1 MNARSTQLL
10 VAGLGLTLVVVV
22 GATIF
27 ILLSRPQTPP
37 GPTPTPTGSGVAIGS
52 PTFTPTPLFTPS
64 PTLSASPGPTTT
76 LETPTPL
83 PTLSPPLSP
92 TLSPSPS
99 PSPSVAPTVSP
110 SPSPTISPS
119 PTATLEPT
127 ASPTPSASPTPT
139 PSISPTSPQREF
151 KLIGVGLDSRDAG
164 EQRVERVVAFRI
176 EGPSSVSATVTNASG
191 SGILLCLYEESESI
205 EDNPGFCSRGRNAM
219 VQRASFAP
227 GSSTWLATLIGTETQ
242 QSPRV
247 DLTLR
252 FNAAAPRVEL
262 SSFRFV
268 GTQEAAYN
276 GFLAEVPALSDGEL
290 RMQADFEG
298 ASESYRLLME
308 RVGGATLVD
317 ESGSGSSVDRSTPVT
332 GGSSYRV
339 SLRSTEE
346 VSGAGF
352 VHAVINW
359 P

>member
-10 VAGLGLTLVVVV
+10 VAGLGLALVVVL

-27 ILLSRPQTPP
+27 ILLSRPQAPL
-37 GPTPTPTGSGVAIGS
+37 GPTPTPTGSAVAIGS

-64 PTLSASPGPTTT
+64 PTLSASPGPTTP
-76 LETPTPL
+76 LATPTPL
-83 PTLSPPLSP
+83 PTLSP

-99 PSPSVAPTVSP
+99 ASASVAPTASPSPSP

-176 EGPSSVSATVTNASG
+176 EGPSFVSATVTNASG
-191 SGILLCLYEESESI
+191 SGILLCLYEENESI
-205 EDNPGFCSRGRNAM
+205 EDNPGFCARGRNAK
-219 VQRASFAP
+219 VQRVSLAP
-227 GSSTWLATLIGTETQ
+227 GSSTWLATLIGTETL

-252 FNAAAPRVEL
+252 FHAAAPRVEL

-268 GTQEAAYN
+268 GTQETAYN
-276 GFLAEVPALSDGEL
+276 GFLAEVPAVSDGDL
-290 RMQADFEG
+290 RIQADFEG
-298 ASESYRLLME
+298 ESESYRLVVE
-308 RVGGATLVD
+308 NVGGATLVD
-317 ESGSGSSVDRSTPVT
+317 ESGSGSSVGRSTAVT

-339 SLRSTEE
+339 SLRSPEE

>member
-10 VAGLGLTLVVVV
+10 VAGLGIALIVVV

-27 ILLSRPQTPP
+27 ILLSRPQAPLV
-37 GPTPTPTGSGVAIGS
+37 PTPTPTGSGVAIGS

-64 PTLSASPGPTTT
+64 PTISASPGPATP
-76 LETPTPL
+76 LETPTPPATQS
-83 PTLSPPLSP
+83 PTLSP
-92 TLSPSPS
+92 TPSPS
-99 PSPSVAPTVSP
+99 PSPSASVAPTPSP

-151 KLIGVGLDSRDAG
+151 KLIGVGLDGRDAG

-176 EGPSSVSATVTNASG
+176 DGPSLVSATVTNASG
-191 SGILLCLYEESESI
+191 SGILLCLYEETESI
-205 EDNPGFCSRGRNAM
+205 EDNPGFCSRGRNAT
-219 VQRASFAP
+219 VQRASLSA
-227 GSSTWLATLIGTETQ
+227 GSSTWLATLIGTGTL

-252 FNAAAPRVEL
+252 FNAGAPRVEL

-268 GTQEAAYN
+268 GTLDTSYN
-276 GFLAEVPALSDGEL
+276 GFLAEVPAASDGEL
-290 RMQADFEG
+290 RIRADFEG
-298 ASESYRLLME
+298 ASESYRLVME
-308 RVGGATLVD
+308 VVGGATLVD
-317 ESGSGSSVDRSTPVT
+317 ESGSGTSVDRSAAVT

-339 SLRSTEE
+339 SLRSPEE